1 MASRSMITATTMSQ
15 VGATSYK
22 RQILPN
28 DKRLQLKGKCATCQ
42 MEFLK
47 HRVKKGGKE
56 DVLLTDRYCKPC
68 WQKRRETRRSGTAQ
82 PLNQVESSEA
92 SGFAKAEEFPYLA
105 ALEAEESSP
114 DSVELLAFNSGTQRD
129 LSVPMPHHIFDGTR

>member
-1 MASRSMITATTMSQ
+1 MASRSMITAITMSQ

-47 HRVKKGGKE
+47 HRVKRGGKE
-56 DVLLTDRYCKPC
+56 DVLLTDRHCKPF
-68 WQKRRETRRSGTAQ
+68 WRPRIHVKVIPRVYAHMGHKAPLVISIQPTIEWTR
-82 PLNQVESSEA
+82 
-92 SGFAKAEEFPYLA
+92 
-105 ALEAEESSP
+105 
-114 DSVELLAFNSGTQRD
+114 
-129 LSVPMPHHIFDGTR
+129 